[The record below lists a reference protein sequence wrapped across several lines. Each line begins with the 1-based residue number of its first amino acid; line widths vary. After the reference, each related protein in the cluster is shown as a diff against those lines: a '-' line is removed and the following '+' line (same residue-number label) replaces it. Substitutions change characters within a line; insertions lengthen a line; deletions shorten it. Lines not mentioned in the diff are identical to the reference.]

1 MKIQFRREDWKQGSV
16 EEATAVTKMGVMAVR
31 IRESAEEVK
40 RSGQMPDMVY
50 EANRICR
57 WIRYGVGAHN
67 DLSHGKID
75 CHLLRKRRLQEAT
88 LVGHNVNILI

>member
-1 MKIQFRREDWKQGSV
+1 MKIQFRREEWKQGSV
-16 EEATAVTKMGVMAVR
+16 EEATTVTKMGVMAVR
-31 IRESAEEVK
+31 IRESAEEVR

-57 WIRYGVGAHN
+57 WIRYSVGVHN

-88 LVGHNVNILI
+88 LVGHDVNILI

>member
-1 MKIQFRREDWKQGSV
+1 MKIQFRREEWKQGSV
-16 EEATAVTKMGVMAVR
+16 EDGTTVTKMGVMAVLT
-31 IRESAEEVK
+31 RESAEEV

-50 EANRICR
+50 EANKICR

-88 LVGHNVNILI
+88 LVGHSVNILI